1 MEEEVEENEEKEEK
15 EEDRI
20 VYGGGKNRRG
30 EETRSRGQRGDRESL
45 FEATGRGGRG
55 GGADGGG
62 GQAPWVI
69 PCPSAR

>member
-30 EETRSRGQRGDRESL
+30 EETRS
-45 FEATGRGGRG
+45 
-55 GGADGGG
+55 
-62 GQAPWVI
+62 
-69 PCPSAR
+69 